1 MAKQIKKRST
11 AKPTKDKERKF
22 LSRKPKKTNTRSS
35 GRKADKPVTHHR
47 NTPQKPKEAEEE
59 SEDDAVLVA
68 QKEKEKE
75 KLDDK
80 VVEEDKESE
89 EDDGDD
95 SEEEDEE
102 EEDQHGSSTE
112 EDESVE
118 PTTTPSTKKRSTK
131 RNDSSPL
138 DGEHPSSGIGLVSP
152 SNPGSVP
159 ALITTTA
166 LTLDSQSPIDS
177 ITAESKMSSYS
188 KSLLESGF
196 ITSPTSDL
204 SAINEFSRKTLFPK
218 VKFISGKHQLDSTE
232 KGSVYEFVTEKLH
245 IQEEHKMKWWNL
257 HKEQVYQA
265 LRNKRNNATQQM
277 RAAFKSKS
285 VFAMPVL
292 RYY

>member
-1 MAKQIKKRST
+1 
-11 AKPTKDKERKF
+11 
-22 LSRKPKKTNTRSS
+22 
-35 GRKADKPVTHHR
+35 
-47 NTPQKPKEAEEE
+47 
-59 SEDDAVLVA
+59 
-68 QKEKEKE
+68 
-75 KLDDK
+75 
-80 VVEEDKESE
+80 
-89 EDDGDD
+89 
-95 SEEEDEE
+95 
-102 EEDQHGSSTE
+102 
-112 EDESVE
+112 
-118 PTTTPSTKKRSTK
+118 
-131 RNDSSPL
+131 
-138 DGEHPSSGIGLVSP
+138 
-152 SNPGSVP
+152 
-159 ALITTTA
+159 
-166 LTLDSQSPIDS
+166 
-177 ITAESKMSSYS
+177 MSSYS

-285 VFAMPVL
+285 IFAMPVL